1 MPSSSGAALGHGGFT
16 SARAYQVMAEACAR
30 AGLDAEGARLIR
42 LGENALFRLVRR
54 PVIVRIARS
63 AEYLGTARV
72 EVRVSQWLAAEGF
85 PAACVV
91 EDIEQAVVVSG
102 HPVTFWHLIEE
113 SDRKATYG
121 ELGSVLRDLHA
132 LRVPDSLDLPRFDA
146 LGRSALRIEKAA
158 GIPEEDRDFL
168 REHHAELSSRMS
180 ELECASPR
188 GPVHGD
194 AHTSNLMVDDQ
205 GHIRLID
212 FETFCCD
219 HSEWDLMVAAH
230 EYDRLGWVTD
240 EQYAAFTSAYG
251 RDLREWPGFE
261 TLCAVQEFKMTTW
274 LMQNVGESSETA
286 AEYAR
291 RIASLRDDRAPRNWH
306 PG

>member
-1 MPSSSGAALGHGGFT
+1 MPSSSGAALGRGGFT
-16 SARAYQVMAEACAR
+16 SARAYQVMAEACAG
-30 AGLDAEGARLIR
+30 AGLDAEGAGLIR
-42 LGENALFRLVRR
+42 LGENALFRLERR

-63 AEYLGTARV
+63 AEYLETARV
-72 EVRVSQWLAAEGF
+72 EVRVSRWLAAEGF
-85 PAACVV
+85 PAARVI
-91 EDIEQAVVVSG
+91 EDIEQATVVSG
-102 HPVTFWHLIEE
+102 HPVTFWHLIRE
-113 SDRKATYG
+113 DGRKATYG

-132 LRVPDSLDLPRFDA
+132 LRVPDSLDLPRLDA

-168 REHHAELSSRMS
+168 REHHAELSNRMS
-180 ELECASPR
+180 ELDYASPR

-205 GHIRLID
+205 GRIRLID